1 MANPTDLQ
9 DSPAGPVVSDPELLA
24 LHAVRLGGM
33 ADDERAAARYG
44 LDPEVVREALLDHE
58 ARGWVTRRAFAGT
71 RGWSLT
77 DAGRTE
83 GERRLAEELAGAG
96 LGPFVRERY
105 ETFLADNARCLRACT
120 NWQVRPDGTGRL
132 VVNDHGDAAWDGRVL
147 DELTALG
154 RVIEP
159 LSEQLGT
166 RLVRFR
172 GYGARFTGA
181 LARVRRGELSWVD
194 RVREDSC
201 HTVWMELHE
210 DLLATLGIARG
221 EEPPP
226 ATRRPADAGTT
237 EGTSDAE

>member
-9 DSPAGPVVSDPELLA
+9 DFPAGPVVSDPELLA
-24 LHAVRLGGM
+24 LHAVRLKGM
-33 ADDERAAARYG
+33 ADDEAAAAHYG
-44 LDPEVVREALLDHE
+44 LDPEAVTEALLDHE
-58 ARGWVTRRAFAGT
+58 ARGWVIRRAFAGT
-71 RGWSLT
+71 RGWALT
-77 DAGRTE
+77 DSGRAE
-83 GERRLAEELAGAG
+83 GERRLAGELAGAG

-105 ETFLADNARCLRACT
+105 ETFLTDNARCLRACT
-120 NWQVRPDGTGRL
+120 DWQLRPDGSGRL
-132 VVNDHGDAAWDGRVL
+132 AVNDHGDAAWDGRVL

-154 RVIEP
+154 QVVES
-159 LSEQLGT
+159 LSEELGA
-166 RLVRFR
+166 RLLRFD

-221 EEPPP
+221 EEPEP
-226 ATRRPADAGTT
+226 RVR
-237 EGTSDAE
+237 